1 MSLTHRDHLPGD
13 HLTRLANHALP
24 DPLPPRVLSELGI
37 RLKAL
42 SIGALMFLCAGP
54 ALWSWLG

>member
-13 HLTRLANHALP
+13 HLTRLADHALP
-24 DPLPPRVLSELGI
+24 DSLPPRVLSELGI

-42 SIGALMFLCAGP
+42 SIGALMFQCAGS
-54 ALWSWLG
+54 ALWSWFG